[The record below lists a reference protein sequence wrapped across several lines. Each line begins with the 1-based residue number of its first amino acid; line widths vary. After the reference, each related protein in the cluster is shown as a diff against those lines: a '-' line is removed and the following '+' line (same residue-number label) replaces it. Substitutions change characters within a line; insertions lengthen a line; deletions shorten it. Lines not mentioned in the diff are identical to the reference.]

1 MRMTLN
7 DIGKALRKVLS
18 AVARAAWGIT
28 LCAGGLAVGIA
39 GEILLGVLNF
49 MFGILTALLSIVTII
64 WTFIWLLTLEFI
76 RIWRK
81 ETARRQRSNAGFTR
95 WTTSL
100 SIWWKRT
107 LTAISALSENCT
119 RSCARMQEGTSLTS
133 F

>member
-49 MFGILTALLSIVTII
+49 MFGILTALLSVVATIMI
-64 WTFIWLLTLEFI
+64 FIWLLTL
-76 RIWRK
+76 
-81 ETARRQRSNAGFTR
+81 
-95 WTTSL
+95 
-100 SIWWKRT
+100 
-107 LTAISALSENCT
+107 
-119 RSCARMQEGTSLTS
+119 
-133 F
+133 

>member
-1 MRMTLN
+1 MEDMRMTLN

-64 WTFIWLLTLEFI
+64 WTFIWLLTL
-76 RIWRK
+76 
-81 ETARRQRSNAGFTR
+81 
-95 WTTSL
+95 
-100 SIWWKRT
+100 
-107 LTAISALSENCT
+107 
-119 RSCARMQEGTSLTS
+119 
-133 F
+133 

>member
-28 LCAGGLAVGIA
+28 LCTGGLAVGIA

-64 WTFIWLLTLEFI
+64 WTFIWLLTL
-76 RIWRK
+76 
-81 ETARRQRSNAGFTR
+81 
-95 WTTSL
+95 
-100 SIWWKRT
+100 
-107 LTAISALSENCT
+107 
-119 RSCARMQEGTSLTS
+119 
-133 F
+133 